1 MLPLVGL
8 ATTTAGAVGYSF
20 EAKGLECNVDVLKM
34 MAIFYML
41 LSAGFLAHHV
51 FMNDSSYHIAVHY
64 YLSIVAFLIG
74 AYILK
79 VIKKFPHE
87 FSTDRFKEVIFCGAL
102 IWLLDKNLNLN
113 DYIDLASITLTFFS
127 LFISLLSAYMFY
139 TVKRL
144 RTFFLIDPG
153 LISATSFVVC
163 MIGLSTLCMC
173 VLPLVIAA
181 VIVVYNTAK
190 TISAIRPLVGI

>member
-1 MLPLVGL
+1 MLSLAGL
-8 ATTTAGAVGYSF
+8 ATATAGAVGYSF
-20 EAKGLECNVDVLKM
+20 EVKGLECNVDVLKM
-34 MAIFYML
+34 MTIFYIL

-79 VIKKFPHE
+79 TIKRFPHE
-87 FSTDRFKEVIFCGAL
+87 FATDRFKEVIFCGAL

-113 DYIDLASITLTFFS
+113 DYMDLASITLTFFS
-127 LFISLLSAYMFY
+127 FLISLFSAYMFY

-144 RTFFLIDPG
+144 RTFFMVDPELIF
-153 LISATSFVVC
+153 ATSFVVY

-181 VIVVYNTAK
+181 VIVVYSTAK
-190 TISAIRPLVGI
+190 TIAALRPLVGI